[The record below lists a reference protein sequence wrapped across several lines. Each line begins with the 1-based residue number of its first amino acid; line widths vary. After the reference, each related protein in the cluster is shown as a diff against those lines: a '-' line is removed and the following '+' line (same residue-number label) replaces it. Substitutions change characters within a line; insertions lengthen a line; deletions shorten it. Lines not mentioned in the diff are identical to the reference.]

1 LKIENVGLRWKN
13 IEYLHKNYQSKY
25 IKPPSCFCFFSF
37 VHLQICAFE
46 KKNLGGK
53 CPKKVALFLPP
64 NKILIMSKILK
75 PNKQQMK
82 MPKKKLKKLK

>member
-1 LKIENVGLRWKN
+1 M
-13 IEYLHKNYQSKY
+13 HKTRHLV
-25 IKPPSCFCFFSF
+25 FVFSF

-46 KKNLGGK
+46 KKNLGGNCLK
-53 CPKKVALFLPP
+53 KLGTARSPFFYPK

-82 MPKKKLKKLK
+82 MPKKKLKN